1 MMLNLRHIQPS
12 DISVCYDLKYGKK
25 ADLAWMAYNGP
36 YFGDP
41 LLSVAV
47 FDKTMRSRVNDP
59 HYKLMTVNAQIVGEV
74 SAYWVDGDLKKW
86 LEVGILI
93 YQKANWGK
101 GMSSLALSQWLREL
115 FVVYPDIVH
124 IGLTTWSGN
133 PAMMRVGEKSGMTKE
148 GTIRQV
154 RYWQGSYYDS
164 VKYGV
169 LRHELQSHL

>member
-1 MMLNLRHIQPS
+1 MMLNLRQVQPS
-12 DISVCYDLKYGKK
+12 DISICYDLKYGKN

-36 YFGDP
+36 YFGDSI
-41 LLSVAV
+41 LSVAA
-47 FDKTMRSRVNDP
+47 FDKKMRSRVKDSN
-59 HYKLMTVNAQIVGEV
+59 YKLITVNAQIVGEV

-93 YQKANWGK
+93 YQKVNWGK
-101 GMSSLALSQWLREL
+101 GISSLALSQWLREL
-115 FVVYPDIVH
+115 FVAHPDIVH

-169 LRHELQSHL
+169 LRHDLQSHL

>member
-25 ADLAWMAYNGP
+25 ADLAWKAYNGP
-36 YFGDP
+36 YLGDP
-41 LLSVAV
+41 ILSVDV
-47 FDKTMRSRVNDP
+47 FDKKMRSRVNDP
-59 HYKLMTVNAQIVGEV
+59 HYKLITVNAQIVGEV

-115 FVVYPDIVH
+115 FVSHPD
-124 IGLTTWSGN
+124 
-133 PAMMRVGEKSGMTKE
+133 
-148 GTIRQV
+148 
-154 RYWQGSYYDS
+154 
-164 VKYGV
+164 
-169 LRHELQSHL
+169 